1 MKPEV
6 CSICGALVADVVLHE
21 AQHVMQQL
29 HDDHLI
35 DVLNTAND
43 GINALAELV
52 EAHRDAIDEL
62 RDDVDDALIAV
73 NLVDE
78 P

>member
-1 MKPEV
+1 M
-6 CSICGALVADVVLHE
+6 VLHE

-43 GINALAELV
+43 GLNALAELV
-52 EAHRDAIDEL
+52 EAHRDAIDML
-62 RDDVDDALIAV
+62 L
-73 NLVDE
+73 NT
-78 P
+78 

>member
-1 MKPEV
+1 MTPEV
-6 CSICGALVADVVLHE
+6 CPTCGALVADMALHE

-52 EAHRDAIDEL
+52 EAHRDAIDML
-62 RDDVDDALIAV
+62 L
-73 NLVDE
+73 NT
-78 P
+78 

>member
-1 MKPEV
+1 MTPEV
-6 CSICGALVADVVLHE
+6 CSTCGALVADMVLHE

-52 EAHRDAIDEL
+52 EAHRDAIDTH
-62 RDDVDDALIAV
+62 RSALDMLL
-73 NLVDE
+73 NL
-78 P
+78 